1 MDILVKQWTVS
12 AVGPQI
18 MVLFVNG
25 ELWLLKY
32 LKWWIFLSNSEL
44 CLLTNPL
51 LGTSIRK
58 SISNTPLC
66 FFKDVTSWTSASKSE
81 RVFTGRPI
89 KRLHHSA
96 YSRRDFQYLGFSFPS
111 VFKTLGQQYQK
122 SLIRSLMEK
131 MSFLWKPQMFYC
143 CCLLHYLTINSQLLW
158 TPTFIYLYQL
168 EKVILFHWNFCYL
181 PTDKWW
187 MMY

>member
-1 MDILVKQWTVS
+1 MDIIVKQWTVS
-12 AVGPQI
+12 AVGPQV

-51 LGTSIRK
+51 LGTPIRK

-66 FFKDVTSWTSASKSE
+66 LLKDVTSWTSASKSD
-81 RVFTGRPI
+81 VFTGRPI

-96 YSRRDFQYLGFSFPS
+96 YSRRDLQYLGFPFPS

-143 CCLLHYLTINSQLLW
+143 CCLLHWLFTVTVNSNFHIFLSNGKSYIVSLKFLLF
-158 TPTFIYLYQL
+158 T
-168 EKVILFHWNFCYL
+168 HR
-181 PTDKWW
+181 
-187 MMY
+187 